1 MGARQ
6 KLREPR
12 WVTRERDRRESPVTA
27 RSKRCME
34 GFTDGQMSTPG
45 EEEEHREGSRHSS
58 DPGETLGPRGGG
70 AATPC
75 KAILQVLNRL
85 ASGGGDK
92 ELAYLQGHADR
103 EDRRRE
109 LERGAWSSEGEVQTH
124 RPKGHPKMRDR
135 GAPCLPPGERRTSG
149 RGERGCSKRT
159 L

>member
-1 MGARQ
+1 MARWALRGRRRNTGRGPDTAVTQVRPWGHGA
-6 KLREPR
+6 
-12 WVTRERDRRESPVTA
+12 
-27 RSKRCME
+27 
-34 GFTDGQMSTPG
+34 
-45 EEEEHREGSRHSS
+45 
-58 DPGETLGPRGGG
+58 GG

-75 KAILQVLNRL
+75 KATLQVLNRP

-92 ELAYLQGHADR
+92 ELTYLRGHADR
-103 EDRRRE
+103 EDHRRE

-135 GAPCLPPGERRTSG
+135 GAPCPPPGERRTSR